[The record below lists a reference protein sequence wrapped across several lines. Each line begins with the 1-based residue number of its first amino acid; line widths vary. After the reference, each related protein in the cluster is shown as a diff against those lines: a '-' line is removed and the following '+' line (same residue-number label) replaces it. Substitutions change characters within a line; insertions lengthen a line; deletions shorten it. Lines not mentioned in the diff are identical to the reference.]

1 MPLEDSSS
9 AFADPSREGAA
20 PPEHDLEGHIIEAR
34 SEDFFH
40 ARELQVD
47 NEWFKTAVFYEVLV
61 RAFFDSSGDGTGDLQ
76 GLTSKLDYLSWLGVD
91 CLWLPPFYD
100 SPLRDGGYDIRDFR
114 AVLPEFGTVE
124 DFVQLFDQAH
134 RRGIR
139 VITDLVMNTPPT
151 HTHGSRSRA
160 PTPRARTATST
171 CGRTGTKGTR
181 TRASS
186 SSTPRRPIGRG
197 IRCASSTTGIV
208 SSPISRT

>member
-20 PPEHDLEGHIIEAR
+20 SPEHDLEGHIIEAR

-139 VITDLVMNTPPT
+139 VITDLVMNHTSDT
-151 HTHGSRSRA
+151 HA
-160 PTPRARTATST
+160 WFQE
-171 CGRTGTKGTR
+171 
-181 TRASS
+181 
-186 SSTPRRPIGRG
+186 
-197 IRCASSTTGIV
+197 
-208 SSPISRT
+208 SRTDPEGPYGDFYVWSDRDEGYPDARIIFVDTETSNWTWDP